1 MNKNQNVIDVLDK
14 AIKKAK
20 SYRAKISDVLE
31 LTNVLIQAADSL
43 KLIFEERGKDD
54 EWEFSR

>member
-54 EWEFSR
+54 E